1 MKNTAVPH
9 IPVLLNQVIRFLV
22 TGINGTICDCTVG
35 DGGHSSSILEATSPL
50 GKLIGI
56 DRDGEG
62 IERVK
67 KRLRGF
73 GDRVT
78 LRKGDFAQI
87 EAILSQLGSPRVSG
101 FLFDL
106 GISSSQIED
115 AERGFSYMR
124 DGPLDMRMDRSDGR
138 SAQELVNQLPRDRL
152 VEIMREYGEERR
164 AGRIAHAIC
173 AERGKAEI
181 TTTGSL
187 SLLIR
192 KRVPRRG
199 ALKSLSRVFQALRIA
214 VNDEL
219 SRLERG
225 LNGSIQLLRRGGRV
239 VVISY
244 HSLEDRIAKE
254 TLRKHEALGSVR
266 VLTKKVIKPTK
277 GEIRE
282 NRRSRSAKMRVAE
295 KL

>member
-1 MKNTAVPH
+1 MKSTAVPH
-9 IPVLLNQVIRFLV
+9 IPVLLNQVIKFLV

-35 DGGHSSSILEATSPL
+35 DGGHSSAILEATSPL

-152 VEIMREYGEERR
+152 VEIMRAYGEERR
-164 AGRIAHAIC
+164 AGRIAQAIC
-173 AERGKAEI
+173 AERGKGEI

-219 SRLERG
+219 SRLEGG

-277 GEIRE
+277 GEIQE